1 MNGRVRC
8 CVYVS
13 TCLHTF
19 PHGTAHE
26 TAHRPVKSMPMPR
39 PSPPPCGLDAASRT
53 NAPRST
59 GAVHDREDG
68 RLVRTT
74 YGSPHPSAGKSCFY
88 GHGGDLVRVEFGTP
102 HRNAGMITFYENGE
116 HVRTEYTDGRE
127 VAHFEGGMLLRVVR
141 NAGAGAGRNPDDPEG
156 ESRYV
161 HPHRIVGSPAGAPA
175 DHAGAGGAGA
185 PQHSGDAVLL
195 YESGKLARIEY
206 GNGNETAGIS
216 ETTEPSGPA
225 GAICVLAVRCGL
237 WFVVFDFLLL
247 I

>member
-1 MNGRVRC
+1 M
-8 CVYVS
+8 
-13 TCLHTF
+13 CL
-19 PHGTAHE
+19 
-26 TAHRPVKSMPMPR
+26 
-39 PSPPPCGLDAASRT
+39 
-53 NAPRST
+53 
-59 GAVHDREDG
+59 G
-68 RLVRTT
+68 RLLDFNIVVL
-74 YGSPHPSAGKSCFY
+74 SIFFY

-116 HVRTEYTDGRE
+116 HVRSEYTDGRE

-225 GAICVLAVRCGL
+225 GAKRPAA
-237 WFVVFDFLLL
+237 WSPPDAAFLCCKRPR